1 MQKVAVVTDSSSCI
15 AGEIARSHGI
25 EIVPYD
31 LVFDGRVYRDGVDP
45 PGDFYGLLRA
55 SKRPPTTAAPS
66 PGQYLEAYEAASKRA
81 ESVLCI
87 TLPAGLS
94 SSHSVSQHAVALA
107 EEQLPGTTIRSIPA
121 PAVACGQGLIA
132 IETARLAADGAS
144 LDEAA
149 AFVDAIAPKV
159 DFYAVL
165 DTLEYLAKGGHVPK
179 AAAWLGDRVHAYRL
193 ADGAGDRVGF
203 KPVLTAHHGKVERLT
218 QARSKARAIE
228 RMLKMMQE
236 SNSGGAPIRAV
247 LMHATAPDEAARFAE
262 KIRERFDCRE
272 VLTTEFT
279 PVMGAH
285 SGPGVVGVA
294 YRILDDATVP
304 AA

>member
-66 PGQYLEAYEAASKRA
+66 PGQYLEAFEAASKRA

-107 EEQLPGTTIRSIPA
+107 REQLPGTTIRSIPA
-121 PAVACGQGLIA
+121 PAVAAGQGLIA
-132 IETARLAADGAS
+132 IETARLVADGAS

-179 AAAWLGDRVHAYRL
+179 AAAWLGDRV
-193 ADGAGDRVGF
+193 GF
-203 KPVLTAHHGKVERLT
+203 KPVLTAHQGKVERLT

-236 SNSGGAPIRAV
+236 SNPGGAPIRAV

>member
-15 AGEIARSHGI
+15 AGEIARTYGI

-45 PGDFYGLLRA
+45 PGDFYGLLRK
-55 SKRPPTTAAPS
+55 SKRPPTTSAPS
-66 PGQYLEAYEAASKRA
+66 PGQYLEAFEAASKRA

-94 SSHSVSQHAVALA
+94 SSHSASQHAVALA
-107 EEQLPGTTIRSIPA
+107 GEHLPGTAIRSIPA
-121 PAVACGQGLIA
+121 PAVAGGQGLIA
-132 IETARLAADGAS
+132 IETAWLAANGAS
-144 LDEAA
+144 LDETA
-149 AFVDAIAPKV
+149 AFVDTIAPKV

-179 AAAWLGDRVHAYRL
+179 AAAWLGDK
-193 ADGAGDRVGF
+193 VGF
-203 KPVLTAHHGKVERLT
+203 KPVLTARHGKVERLT

-228 RMLKMMQE
+228 RMLKMMRE
-236 SNSGGAPIRAV
+236 TNPNGAPIRAV
-247 LMHATAPDEAARFAE
+247 LMHAAAPEEAARFAE
-262 KIRERFDCRE
+262 KVQERFNCRE

-285 SGPGVVGVA
+285 SGPGVVGIA
-294 YRILDDATVP
+294 YRILD
-304 AA
+304 AASA

>member
-31 LVFDGRVYRDGVDP
+31 LVFEGRVYRDGVDP
-45 PGDFYGLLRA
+45 PGDFYGLLRK

-66 PGQYLEAYEAASKRA
+66 PGQYLEAFEAASKRA

-94 SSHSVSQHAVALA
+94 SSHSASQHAVTLA
-107 EEQLPGTTIRSIPA
+107 GEHLPGTAIRSIPA
-121 PAVACGQGLIA
+121 PAVAGGQGLIA
-132 IETARLAADGAS
+132 LETARLAADGAS
-144 LDEAA
+144 LDETA
-149 AFVDAIAPKV
+149 AFVDDIAPKV

-179 AAAWLGDRVHAYRL
+179 AAAWLGDRV
-193 ADGAGDRVGF
+193 GF

-228 RMLKMMQE
+228 RMLTMMHE
-236 SNSGGAPIRAV
+236 SNPNGAPIRAV
-247 LMHATAPDEAARFAE
+247 LMHAAAPEEAARFAE

-294 YRILDDATVP
+294 YRILDPAT
-304 AA
+304 A